1 MNTKEMSSQSHIEN
15 LGYKQELKRTL
26 GFKSLII
33 FGLAYIAP
41 TAVMSYY
48 GLVTEMTHGML
59 TIGFIIATAAMSF
72 TAFSYAKMSAVFP
85 IAGSAYS
92 YSQRTIN
99 PFVGFMTGWVILL
112 DYILLPITS
121 YILLGLYCNVLIPT
135 IPTWAFVLIFGVI
148 LTIINY
154 CGVDIMAKVNN
165 VLIVIICIFMVALFL
180 FMLKYIATGNGEATF
195 FSPTAIINPAE
206 LEEIGWGTIFTGAS
220 ILILCFL
227 GVDAITTL
235 AEEAI
240 NPEKNIGKAIITI
253 TLGIGIYFIIYAYV
267 MQLSWPTGWFEFET
281 PDTASTELVERVAGS
296 TVAYI
301 FTAIYVLS
309 CVAGVLSIQTS
320 GTRILYGMGRDGI
333 FPKKF
338 FGYVHPR
345 FKTPSRNVIFTS
357 ILSVVVAISID
368 LLSISSVVNFGALLG
383 FTVVNISVIAHYFVR
398 EKRRSGRDIIRYL
411 IVPIIGAGICLAI
424 WCSLDSTALI
434 LGGCWTLVGFVYLII
449 MTKGFKQLPKE
460 MTFDEKKL
468 MQD

>member
-1 MNTKEMSSQSHIEN
+1 MNTKEKSSQSHIEN

-165 VLIVIICIFMVALFL
+165 VLIVIICIFMIALFL

-301 FTAIYVLS
+301 FTAIYV
-309 CVAGVLSIQTS
+309 
-320 GTRILYGMGRDGI
+320 
-333 FPKKF
+333 
-338 FGYVHPR
+338 HPR

-383 FTVVNISVIAHYFVR
+383 FTVVNVSVIAHYFVR

-411 IVPIIGAGICLAI
+411 IAPAIGAGICLAI
-424 WCSLDSTALI
+424 WCSLDYTALI